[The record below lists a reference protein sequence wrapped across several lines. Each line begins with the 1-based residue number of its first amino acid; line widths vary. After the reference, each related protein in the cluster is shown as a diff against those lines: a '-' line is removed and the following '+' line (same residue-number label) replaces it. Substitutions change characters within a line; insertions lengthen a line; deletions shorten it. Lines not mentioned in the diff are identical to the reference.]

1 MLITPSKTPS
11 IKTEVALCF
20 KSVPLHKIPLN
31 SVTPVKDLLKLSE
44 THQHPSL
51 QSPDPLQFEKRST
64 SRDVK
69 AMSSTVLHGED
80 CINEIPCEL
89 SSIAPE
95 DMAHFGGGCHIF
107 PTWKTKTVLGVVHNH
122 TVESPA
128 KVFARMKAK
137 VQQQNILSSGNA
149 KSMSAA
155 SCPRD
160 RGERDA
166 VYSTPRKSHFP
177 GVCEDAKE
185 NQESHHAT
193 HEVEAL
199 TLSPTRTPGK
209 DQRHHQD
216 VSQIP
221 SCLQSTSLHARG
233 QTTCVGQESPTK
245 WSVQDRV
252 FVMPEVPVKRP
263 FFNTVRKNTMQNSP
277 AKVFAQMKERAELRR
292 RQQGTNQVTSTA
304 DIDHRGYVPWP
315 CRQSS
320 ALTSGDE
327 GDGELK
333 HDASPGVSSSVAA
346 MFISPTKASSSPSL
360 EEAANRHTV
369 PAHRPLPESELLSEL
384 ANDALLQ
391 NSPRISIPKKKAA
404 VLQNPVATRIQLREW
419 QLKMVNASLFVDG
432 VRVDNKIPW
441 HSSLIAERIA
451 SNILKTVSGSIYVLV
466 GKMTPEADTPFP
478 RWLIKKFLF
487 GFPKK
492 WKDYFEVYLSQL
504 KSDCASDSAMK
515 RCQKK
520 GSDPKPPQKHGS
532 VSAKKQ
538 PSKATKA
545 KTPKTPSCPQ
555 TNLEA
560 NSVKVSRSGRLIKP
574 PLEYWKGGRVILDSD
589 LNVTIHEDY
598 LSTPTSHKIISKTV
612 FAGKSQDT
620 KKETSKGCSRNHKER
635 PKTTGPD
642 ASEGDTAVSSRM
654 PSTSLRQQPADKPA
668 CARRPDHVMS
678 AQDYSVVLT
687 PIRTFAELRQRCLKN
702 NLKYLCPSEGS
713 CHGADDRAEPDGP
726 IAVSVSLRELCVAGE
741 GPQASTGDEEEV
753 SAPRRKVRQHVRPK
767 KRAVKQGALG
777 ADISSKEKALV
788 STRCSDSGSKS
799 QRSRSLASASGS
811 DRKLRP
817 RLSYQSSC
825 STSSSGTDRAAEGG
839 NPSEDLEMERTGP
852 KKGRAVRPKA
862 RQKGRSLPNC
872 VASCSSESEVTGKPP
887 GTRRS
892 SSQSRQGTKTASP
905 PLKITRQRRILK
917 SEMDLGDPA
926 PPQRSCPRSSR
937 GRRALAG
944 QATSQNACQVHTETE
959 KSDCE
964 AAPDEG
970 SSFLDPPRIFS
981 LPKKGGKR
989 HKGSEERRSVGDGD
1003 QMHYGTVVSPGEHC
1017 KNDRGDQVSRTRMTQ
1032 SVKDEGKHSLP
1043 DSSANKQ
1050 TPHSKA
1056 TRHSSNRARE
1066 KQSEHTERRQAAS
1079 KEECK
1084 LYDCT
1089 LSTQGP
1095 HISQP
1100 EKNPSCPQDKKDK
1113 TVKSSSEKKRE
1124 LKKNQKG
1131 KKQENGRGFR
1141 NREQEVEDEWT
1152 ESELDKL
1159 HKAVSS
1165 LPKHGSG
1172 FWVDVAMVVGTRS
1185 AEECQAQHTRQQNVL
1200 LNARAKKKKPGPKKE
1215 AADKCVPQITAKV
1228 GTLKRKQQLRNFLDH
1243 MPKDD
1248 QNNIFTSSVLQ
1259 NKRAKLPTLM
1269 NEEDIVFH
1277 HSEQNPQT
1285 PSSSTFPMVKTPHCL
1300 HISPGTL
1307 GCVNRNNND
1316 KYVYQ
1321 MEKKGKGWV
1330 NMRGQDNSH
1339 QDVKYSPTPPVK
1351 HTKRKPD
1358 AESDSFVVWKMFSD
1372 KDPPPLP
1379 LDESGEE
1386 DYYFMDDN

>member
-1 MLITPSKTPS
+1 
-11 IKTEVALCF
+11 
-20 KSVPLHKIPLN
+20 
-31 SVTPVKDLLKLSE
+31 
-44 THQHPSL
+44 
-51 QSPDPLQFEKRST
+51 
-64 SRDVK
+64 
-69 AMSSTVLHGED
+69 
-80 CINEIPCEL
+80 
-89 SSIAPE
+89 
-95 DMAHFGGGCHIF
+95 
-107 PTWKTKTVLGVVHNH
+107 
-122 TVESPA
+122 
-128 KVFARMKAK
+128 MKAK
-137 VQQQNILSSGNA
+137 VRQQNILSSGNA
-149 KSMSAA
+149 KSVSAA

-160 RGERDA
+160 RGEQDA
-166 VYSTPRKSHFP
+166 LYSTPRKSHFP
-177 GVCEDAKE
+177 GVCVDAKE
-185 NQESHHAT
+185 NQESHDAT

-199 TLSPTRTPGK
+199 TLSPARTPGK

-216 VSQIP
+216 VLQIP

-233 QTTCVGQESPTK
+233 ETTCVGQESTTK
-245 WSVQDRV
+245 WNVQDRV

-263 FFNTVRKNTMQNSP
+263 FFNTMGKKAMQNSP
-277 AKVFAQMKERAELRR
+277 AKVFTQMKERAELRR
-292 RQQGTNQVTSTA
+292 RQQGTNQVTGTA
-304 DIDHRGYVPWP
+304 DIDHRDYVPWHR
-315 CRQSS
+315 RQSS
-320 ALTSGDE
+320 ALTSGDK

-333 HDASPGVSSSVAA
+333 HDACPGVSSSIATV
-346 MFISPTKASSSPSL
+346 FTSPTDAGSSPSL
-360 EEAANRHTV
+360 EEAANTRSV
-369 PAHRPLPESELLSEL
+369 PALFEPTHRPLPESEPLPEL

-404 VLQNPVATRIQLREW
+404 VLQDPLAKRIQLREW
-419 QLKMVNASLFVDG
+419 QLKMVSTSLFVDG

-451 SNILKTVSGSIYVLV
+451 SNVLKTVSGSIYVLV

-504 KSDCASDSAMK
+504 KSDCVSDAARK
-515 RCQKK
+515 RCPKK
-520 GSDPKPPQKHGS
+520 GSNPKLPQKHGS

-538 PSKATKA
+538 PSRATKA
-545 KTPKTPSCPQ
+545 KPPKTPSCPQ

-560 NSVKVSRSGRLIKP
+560 SSVKVSRSGRLIKP

-598 LSTPTSHKIISKTV
+598 LSTPTSHKIRKMV

-620 KKETSKGCSRNHKER
+620 KKETSKGCSGNHKAHSKMTE
-635 PKTTGPD
+635 PD
-642 ASEGDTAVSSRM
+642 ASEGDTAVSSWT
-654 PSTSLRQQPADKPA
+654 PSTSLTQQPAAKPA

-678 AQDYSVVLT
+678 AQDFSVVLT
-687 PIRTFAELRQRCLKN
+687 PIKTSAELRQRCLKS

-713 CHGADDRAEPDGP
+713 CHSADDRAEPDGP
-726 IAVSVSLRELCVAGE
+726 IAVPVSLRELGVAGE

-753 SAPRRKVRQHVRPK
+753 SAPRRKVRQHSRPK
-767 KRAVKQGALG
+767 KRAVKQGTPG
-777 ADISSKEKALV
+777 ADISSKEKAPE
-788 STRCSDSGSKS
+788 STRCSESRRKS
-799 QRSRSLASASGS
+799 QRSRSLASVSGS

-817 RLSYQSSC
+817 HLSYRSSC
-825 STSSSGTDRAAEGG
+825 STSSSGPDRVAKGR
-839 NPSEDLEMERTGP
+839 NPSEDLEMERTGS
-852 KKGRAVRPKA
+852 KKGRAMKPKA
-862 RQKGRSLPNC
+862 RQKGRTLPNC
-872 VASCSSESEVTGKPP
+872 MATCSSESEATGKPH
-887 GTRRS
+887 GTCRS
-892 SSQSRQGTKTASP
+892 SSQSRQGTKATSP
-905 PLKITRQRRILK
+905 PLRITRQRRILQ
-917 SEMDLGDPA
+917 SEMDLSDPA
-926 PPQRSCPRSSR
+926 PPQRSSPRSSR
-937 GRRALAG
+937 GRQVSVG
-944 QATSQNACQVHTETE
+944 QATSQDASQVHTEAE
-959 KSDCE
+959 KSDC
-964 AAPDEG
+964 AASPDKG
-970 SSFLDPPRIFS
+970 TSFLDPPRIFS

-989 HKGSEERRSVGDGD
+989 HKGSEERRSVGDH
-1003 QMHYGTVVSPGEHC
+1003 MHYGTVVSPGGDCE
-1017 KNDRGDQVSRTRMTQ
+1017 NDCVDQVSRTR
-1032 SVKDEGKHSLP
+1032 KDEGKHSLP
-1043 DSSANKQ
+1043 DS
-1050 TPHSKA
+1050 TPYSKA
-1056 TRHSSNRARE
+1056 TRHSSNSARA
-1066 KQSEHTERRQAAS
+1066 KQSELTKRRQAIS
-1079 KEECK
+1079 KEESK
-1084 LYDCT
+1084 LYDCP
-1089 LSTQGP
+1089 LSPPGH

-1113 TVKSSSEKKRE
+1113 TVKSLSEKKRE
-1124 LKKNQKG
+1124 VKKNQKG

-1141 NREQEVEDEWT
+1141 KREDEVEDEWT

-1200 LNARAKKKKPGPKKE
+1200 LHARAKKKKPGPKKE
-1215 AADKCVPQITAKV
+1215 AADKYVPQITAKV

-1248 QNNIFTSSVLQ
+1248 QNIFTSSVLQ

-1307 GCVNRNNND
+1307 GCVNSDNND

-1321 MEKKGKGWV
+1321 MEKKGKGWG
-1330 NMRGQDNSH
+1330 NMRGQDNNH

-1351 HTKRKPD
+1351 HAKRKPD